1 MTQQPGFLAPYP
13 FRLSLSSS
21 LGHGAQMNGFVYG
34 GVFYLLL
41 RRRVA
46 ASRAFLAPNPAAPEA
61 APKAKAFPPAIIAGS
76 MAARGKMPPF
86 WRRVFFFLLLPT
98 VVRLLLGMFRMQ
110 MRILGVFLVFVFFL
124 QGILD

>member
-1 MTQQPGFLAPYP
+1 M
-13 FRLSLSSS
+13 
-21 LGHGAQMNGFVYG
+21 
-34 GVFYLLL
+34 
-41 RRRVA
+41 A

-86 WRRVFFFLLLPT
+86 WRRVFFFFLPLPT

-110 MRILGVFLVFVFFL
+110 MRILGVFPVFVFFL